1 MTAAP
6 SDAPASTQAPPECTG
21 GPERAPVRVVT
32 RSMHT
37 QPRPIRVEYMVDPA
51 AFACVVLPEAAALLA
66 HSGAGLALKA
76 DAVGVAPAAAL
87 THGVAPSGNHSG
99 NRSGK

>member
-21 GPERAPVRVVT
+21 SPERAPVHVIT
-32 RSMHT
+32 RSMRT
-37 QPRPIRVEYMVDPA
+37 QPRPIRIEYMVDPA
-51 AFACVVLPEAAALLA
+51 AFACAVLPEAAALLA
-66 HSGAGLALKA
+66 NSGAGLALKA

-87 THGVAPSGNHSG
+87 AHSAAPLGNLSG

>member
-21 GPERAPVRVVT
+21 SPERVPVHVVT
-32 RSMHT
+32 RTMRS
-37 QPRPIRVEYMVDPA
+37 QPRPIRIEYMIDPA
-51 AFACVVLPEAAALLA
+51 AFACAVLPEAAAILA

-76 DAVGVAPAAAL
+76 DAAGKTPAVALA
-87 THGVAPSGNHSG
+87 HCSPSE
-99 NRSGK
+99 K